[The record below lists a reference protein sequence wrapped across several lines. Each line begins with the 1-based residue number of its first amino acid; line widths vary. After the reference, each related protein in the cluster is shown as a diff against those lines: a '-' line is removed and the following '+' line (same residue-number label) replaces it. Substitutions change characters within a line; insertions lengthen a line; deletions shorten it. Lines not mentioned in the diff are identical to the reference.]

1 MVTLLMQDNHEMR
14 ITMADLLSH
23 PWWTSGPTATE
34 EEFKARYNEVMN
46 LTLNQNQ
53 PENIAYNA

>member
-34 EEFKARYNEVMN
+34 EEFLARYDEVMHG
-46 LTLNQNQ
+46 TLN
-53 PENIAYNA
+53 